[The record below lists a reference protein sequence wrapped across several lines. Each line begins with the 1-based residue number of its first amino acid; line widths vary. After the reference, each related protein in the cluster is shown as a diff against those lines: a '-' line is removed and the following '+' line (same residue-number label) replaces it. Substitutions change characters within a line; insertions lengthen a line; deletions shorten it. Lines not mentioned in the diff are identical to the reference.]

1 MNQPRTSPITRA
13 PLSVCQAGGMGHI
26 LNWGVRKRSEP
37 FTGGACF
44 PELSCCLLTTCQAQ
58 PHSAHWENRPSLEG
72 KGLQDSAIQ
81 GSEGLTTITWPPIP
95 KRAGQKLHTQ
105 CDTFLSYTSKHSLR
119 PRQFTFIHIPLTTL
133 GCVFFKDR
141 DYLPWSL
148 LNLQCLAHRRCVQ
161 YTNIKGMNKQIHTQ
175 TTKKIKTNEHLQTAQ
190 KLLQTQHRTKMHPGG
205 YSW

>member
-13 PLSVCQAGGMGHI
+13 LLSVCQAGGMGHI

-37 FTGGACF
+37 FTGEACF

-95 KRAGQKLHTQ
+95 KRAGQKLHTSHRH
-105 CDTFLSYTSKHSLR
+105 THSV
-119 PRQFTFIHIPLTTL
+119 IHS
-133 GCVFFKDR
+133 C
-141 DYLPWSL
+141 
-148 LNLQCLAHRRCVQ
+148 
-161 YTNIKGMNKQIHTQ
+161 QIHPNTHLDLDSLPLYIYPHHPRLCVLQRQGLSALVIIESSVSGTQ
-175 TTKKIKTNEHLQTAQ
+175 EVCSIYK
-190 KLLQTQHRTKMHPGG
+190 
-205 YSW
+205 Y